1 MPVVEDLVAVRAVPE
16 PDRVPTL
23 TEVVQLAS
31 DPWAAAAWAAAAQ
44 PAQRMPEVEAPAQ
57 EEPIVVAPVPELA
70 PPRAWDE
77 DQITRQVLAS
87 LEERLDT
94 LFEARLRE
102 ALAPALAR
110 AADGLI
116 RELRPELTQALHD
129 LVHEAVARALQESP
143 PR

>member
-44 PAQRMPEVEAPAQ
+44 PALRMPEVEEPAQ
-57 EEPIVVAPVPELA
+57 EEPTVVALVPELA
-70 PPRAWDE
+70 PPRAWDA

-87 LEERLDT
+87 LEQRLDT